1 MDVANFDL
9 VPGIIIDVNDPMKLG
24 RIKCSAQGLFDPNT
38 MDEDVLPW
46 IMPIKMN
53 KYQMFSK
60 QEKNR
65 KVWIL
70 NNKNNPNEYWYFT
83 HFEMIKITDDLV
95 KEKYDNDIEVV
106 VSRPTAA
113 LSAQFSYDNKD
124 GFIIHYDDWK
134 WNMTPDGKVTCH
146 GDQGDIDIREQ
157 HVFAGRN
164 SEEPLYEPSTLC
176 NSLRTVFQQLQFDF
190 AMLKAA
196 ASQEDPL
203 LVPGFTSAEMHCMNA
218 ANGTSPTTP
227 KSVGEGNAVNA
238 QGFCA
243 KNVSIN

>member
-1 MDVANFDL
+1 MDVADFDL

-24 RIKCSAQGLFDPNT
+24 RVKCSAQGLFDPNT

-46 IMPIKMN
+46 IMPIRMN

-83 HFEMIKITDDLV
+83 FFEMIKITDDLV

-113 LSAQFSYDNKD
+113 LSAQFSYDSKD

-146 GDQGDIDIREQ
+146 GDQGDIDIRGQ
-157 HVFAGRN
+157 HVWVGRN
-164 SEEPLYEPSTLC
+164 SESPMYEPATLC
-176 NSLRTVFQQLQFDF
+176 KSLQKVFSNLQKDF
-190 AMLKAA
+190 SELLLA
-196 ASQEDPL
+196 ASQEDPA
-203 LVPGFTSAEMHCMNA
+203 LVPGLTHAMTHCMEA
-218 ANGTSPTTP
+218 ATGTSPNGNGAAP
-227 KSVGEGNAVNA
+227 K
-238 QGFCA
+238 GFCA